1 MIEIEIS
8 NLKIFIKID
17 FINDN
22 YVNLLKKN
30 LILIIIFCFIKVVFF
45 LYKRENKCF
54 YWIKE
59 GIWKWRYMRERFQ
72 KEEIFYL
79 YNI

>member
-1 MIEIEIS
+1 MNEMEIS

-54 YWIKE
+54 Y
-59 GIWKWRYMRERFQ
+59 
-72 KEEIFYL
+72 
-79 YNI
+79 